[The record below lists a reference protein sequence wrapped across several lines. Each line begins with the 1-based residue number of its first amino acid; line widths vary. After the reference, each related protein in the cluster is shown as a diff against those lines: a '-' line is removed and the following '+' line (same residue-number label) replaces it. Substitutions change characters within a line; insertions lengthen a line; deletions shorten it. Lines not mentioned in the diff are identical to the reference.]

1 MDTDKTTALRAVI
14 VEDEEGS
21 RQLLHR
27 LLRRHADVIEVVG
40 EAQSGPEALGIC
52 ESLQPDV
59 IFLDLHLP
67 GFDGF
72 ELLSQLRVEAHIIIT
87 TAVADHAVKAYRAN
101 AVDYLLKPIDPAE
114 LNQAV
119 ARVASAISQEC
130 LVRLLCREHDG
141 LKVVALDDVL
151 FLCAEDGYTK
161 VQVEDAYHLLSEPL
175 TAIERR
181 LPKNFVRTHRNAIVN
196 VRKVRALD
204 KAGESVLI
212 GRQAFEVQVSRR
224 HLRGLRRTLMLEL

>member
-1 MDTDKTTALRAVI
+1 MDIGKTLKAVI

-21 RQLLHR
+21 RQLLRR

-40 EAQSGPEALGIC
+40 EAQSGPEALTVC
-52 ESLQPDV
+52 EAHQPDV

-87 TAVADHAVKAYRAN
+87 TAVADHAVKAYRTN
-101 AVDYLLKPIDPAE
+101 AVDYLLKPIDPAQLKE
-114 LNQAV
+114 SV
-119 ARVASAISQEC
+119 ARVASAISDEC

-141 LKVVALDDVL
+141 LKVVPLDDVL

-161 VQVEDAYHLLSEPL
+161 VQVEGAYHLLSEPL
-175 TAIERR
+175 SAIEEK

-196 VRKVRALD
+196 VRKVRSLD
-204 KAGESVLI
+204 KLGELALV
-212 GRQAFEVQVSRR
+212 GREGLEVSVSRR
-224 HLRGLRRTLMLEL
+224 HLRGLRRTLMLEK